1 MSDTPELRSY
11 EITFIAEP
19 NFDDERVNA
28 LVGKW
33 TELIEKHGGEVQKV
47 ERMGKKRLAYTVEK
61 RQYGYYLY
69 SEVRLPGEAITPVKR
84 WFALSEDIFRHMV
97 VKMTDK
103 DIKLKA
109 LTQDRYRKEMD
120 RRSAATRPGGRD
132 ERPERD
138 DRGRDRDRGDR
149 GPRRRDRRED

>member
-1 MSDTPELRSY
+1 MSDTPELRQY

-69 SEVRLPGEAITPVKR
+69 SEVQLPGEAIIPVKR
-84 WFALSEDIFRHMV
+84 WFTLSEDVFRHMIV
-97 VKMTDK
+97 RMSDR
-103 DIKLKA
+103 DIRLKA
-109 LTQDRYRKEMD
+109 VTQDRYRKEMD

-132 ERPERD
+132 ERD
-138 DRGRDRDRGDR
+138 DRPR
-149 GPRRRDRRED
+149 GPRRDRRDD